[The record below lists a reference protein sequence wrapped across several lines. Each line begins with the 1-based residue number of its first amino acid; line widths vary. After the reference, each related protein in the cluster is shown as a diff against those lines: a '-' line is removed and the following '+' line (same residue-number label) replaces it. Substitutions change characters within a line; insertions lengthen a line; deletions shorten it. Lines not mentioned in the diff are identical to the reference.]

1 MTANDPATAIETVF
15 RIEFPRL
22 VAGLVRYVGDISR
35 AEELS
40 QDAFVDALRQ
50 WPIEGTPRNPGAWL
64 MTVAK
69 RKAIDHIRRERALD
83 AKHALI
89 AVDIDTEPGDAPL
102 DAGIGGE
109 DIEDDRLRLM
119 FVACHPT
126 LPVPSRIALTL
137 RLLGGL
143 STLEI
148 SRAFLQPERT
158 LAQRIVRAKQTI
170 AKAGVPFEVPT
181 GDDRAAR
188 FSSVLEVVYLIFN
201 EGYSATAGDEWLRPD
216 LCAEALRLARQLAA
230 LAPAE
235 AEVHGLLALMEIQ
248 ASRFA
253 ARLGPT
259 GEPVLLLDQER
270 RKWDRLQ
277 IRRGLAAL
285 DRAEQLADA
294 PGPYSL
300 QAAIAACHARAGT
313 AQATDWAR
321 IVELYDLLALAMPSP
336 VVDLNRAVAISMRSG
351 PATGLELVDQL
362 SAEGGL
368 GGYHLLHSVRGH
380 LLSRLDRHAEAHTE
394 FALAASLAGNAQ
406 DRSLLAERAAAS
418 AALAG
423 LTTD

>member
-188 FSSVLEVVYLIFN
+188 FSSVLEVV
-201 EGYSATAGDEWLRPD
+201 
-216 LCAEALRLARQLAA
+216 
-230 LAPAE
+230 
-235 AEVHGLLALMEIQ
+235 
-248 ASRFA
+248 
-253 ARLGPT
+253 
-259 GEPVLLLDQER
+259 
-270 RKWDRLQ
+270 
-277 IRRGLAAL
+277 
-285 DRAEQLADA
+285 
-294 PGPYSL
+294 
-300 QAAIAACHARAGT
+300 
-313 AQATDWAR
+313 
-321 IVELYDLLALAMPSP
+321 
-336 VVDLNRAVAISMRSG
+336 
-351 PATGLELVDQL
+351 
-362 SAEGGL
+362 
-368 GGYHLLHSVRGH
+368 
-380 LLSRLDRHAEAHTE
+380 
-394 FALAASLAGNAQ
+394 
-406 DRSLLAERAAAS
+406 
-418 AALAG
+418 
-423 LTTD
+423 